1 MNKSLF
7 FHVDIDAFYA
17 TVETLDN
24 PEYKN
29 KPVIVGG
36 LNRRGVVST
45 CSYQARAF
53 GVKAG
58 MPMYEAKEK
67 CPDGVFL
74 QCRMA
79 RYKEKSDEVMQIL
92 KSYTPDFQQISIDE
106 AFLDMSGMERLLGN
120 PVVQANKIKNDVCS
134 KTGIT
139 VSIGGGGNKYI
150 AKMASSTSKPDGL
163 LIVPNGNEL
172 DFMRSIPLN
181 KVWGLGK
188 SAIAKLN
195 SLNIFSVDDVLSIE
209 KLETMF
215 TPCFARF
222 LYEAVRGM
230 ADGVF
235 KKREKI
241 KSISTEHTFE
251 FDENDFVLFDN
262 LFFKQSTE
270 IVNRLIKK
278 NLIAKTVFIKITYA
292 NFSKKTASETGS
304 KIISIK
310 DLYERVKK
318 IFLKTYNGENLRL
331 LGIGVSNIENA
342 NFQDDLFVLDRD
354 LKLSCIERTIAGLD
368 DKSIKPARLLKLQ
381 DD

>member
-58 MPMYEAKEK
+58 MPMYEAKKK

-74 QCRMA
+74 QCRMT

-120 PVVQANKIKNDVCS
+120 PVVQANKIKNDVYS

-195 SLNIFSVDDVLSIE
+195 SLNIFSVDDVLSID

-251 FDENDFVLFDN
+251 FDEND
-262 LFFKQSTE
+262 
-270 IVNRLIKK
+270 
-278 NLIAKTVFIKITYA
+278 
-292 NFSKKTASETGS
+292 
-304 KIISIK
+304 
-310 DLYERVKK
+310 
-318 IFLKTYNGENLRL
+318 
-331 LGIGVSNIENA
+331 
-342 NFQDDLFVLDRD
+342 
-354 LKLSCIERTIAGLD
+354 
-368 DKSIKPARLLKLQ
+368 
-381 DD
+381 

>member
-1 MNKSLF
+1 
-7 FHVDIDAFYA
+7 
-17 TVETLDN
+17 
-24 PEYKN
+24 
-29 KPVIVGG
+29 
-36 LNRRGVVST
+36 
-45 CSYQARAF
+45 
-53 GVKAG
+53 
-58 MPMYEAKEK
+58 
-67 CPDGVFL
+67 
-74 QCRMA
+74 
-79 RYKEKSDEVMQIL
+79 
-92 KSYTPDFQQISIDE
+92 
-106 AFLDMSGMERLLGN
+106 
-120 PVVQANKIKNDVCS
+120 
-134 KTGIT
+134 
-139 VSIGGGGNKYI
+139 
-150 AKMASSTSKPDGL
+150 
-163 LIVPNGNEL
+163 
-172 DFMRSIPLN
+172 MRSIPLN

-292 NFSKKTASETGS
+292 NFSKKIASETGS

-318 IFLKTYNGENLRL
+318 IFLKTYNGENL
-331 LGIGVSNIENA
+331 SNIENA

>member
-58 MPMYEAKEK
+58 MPMYEAKKK

-74 QCRMA
+74 QCRMT

-120 PVVQANKIKNDVCS
+120 PVVQANKIKNDVYS

-195 SLNIFSVDDVLSIE
+195 SLNIFSVDDVLSID

-292 NFSKKTASETGS
+292 NFSKKIASETGS

-354 LKLSCIERTIAGLD
+354 LKLSCMERTIAGLD
-368 DKSIKPARLLKLQ
+368 DKSIGY
-381 DD
+381 